1 MKVKISDKISIMFTE
16 QGFTYS
22 NWLLIEDN
30 VRAVVETG
38 LDKDGLLGVD
48 PGSIDLVLNSHYH
61 IDHTRGNNLFYN
73 AQVAIHES
81 EIEPIL
87 SKEEYWRR
95 NSLDEWPQL
104 MPGFGLASNQ
114 KKQFFPGCGDDDAP
128 LDNGKAILP
137 LHDGQIIDFGGTK
150 AVVLLTPGHTAGHC
164 CFYFPDEDF
173 IFCSDICLTRAGPW
187 YGEHLADPAAMMRS
201 IDRLLE
207 IKPKRIVSA
216 HIHGLIEDP
225 AACLTEFKS
234 RIPMREEKVWRHV
247 RDCPCCLNEL
257 ADANIIYRR
266 HPTIF
271 EEFWEKLMLNKH
283 LTRLI
288 EQGLVQQDGEI
299 FVGI

>member
-1 MKVKISDKISIMFTE
+1 MKIKLSDNISLMLTE

-22 NWLLIEDN
+22 NWLLIEDD

-48 PGSIDLVLNSHYH
+48 PGSISLILNSHYH
-61 IDHTRGNNLFYN
+61 IDHTRGNNLFSN
-73 AQVAIHES
+73 AQVAIYES
-81 EIEPIL
+81 EIAPIL
-87 SKEEYWRR
+87 SREEYLNR
-95 NSLDEWPQL
+95 NSVDEWEKL
-104 MPGFGLASNQ
+104 MPGSGLVSDYRTMVFPDFGGNV
-114 KKQFFPGCGDDDAP
+114 P
-128 LDNGKAILP
+128 LDSGKPVLA
-137 LHDGQIIDFGGTK
+137 LHDGQIIDFGRTK

-216 HIHGLIEDP
+216 HIHGLIDDP

-234 RIPMREEKVWRHV
+234 RIPMREEKVWKHV
-247 RDCPCCLNEL
+247 KDCPCSLNEL
-257 ADANIIYRR
+257 AAANIIYRR

-283 LTRLI
+283 LGRLI

-299 FVGI
+299 FVGV